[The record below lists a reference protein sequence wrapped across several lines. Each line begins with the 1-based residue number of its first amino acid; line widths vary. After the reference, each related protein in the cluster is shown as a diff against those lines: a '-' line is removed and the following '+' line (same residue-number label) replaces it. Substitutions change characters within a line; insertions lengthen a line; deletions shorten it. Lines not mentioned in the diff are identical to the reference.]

1 MKVLHYCDAFSR
13 LSQTFIY
20 DVIVELDRAKVD
32 NVVVAVKILNLEDRP
47 FRRVLKLTSSWSD
60 MLDKVFKKALE
71 QTGLS
76 SYDWERETLRIK
88 QNSFYSILKTEQP
101 DVIHAHFGTHGSIIL
116 PSAKRLSVPVVVSF
130 HGFDA
135 FQLPNLPGWME
146 KLEAVFNQAAAITV
160 VSQFMKF
167 HLVKL
172 GCPSEKLHVVHVGK
186 KMRDY
191 NFRRTF
197 NLPIK
202 NFLSIGR
209 LAEKKGHADI
219 IKAFHSLSVEFPNL
233 TLKIIGEGPLKEDLR
248 MLITSLDMEKRVEI
262 LGAKSHAQT
271 KNYLAAAD
279 AFILCS
285 KVAGDGDME
294 GIPTVLMEAQCMGLP
309 CVSSFHS
316 GIPEVIPMPN
326 YWTLAKEGD
335 TVSIASKI
343 RELLICPI
351 ELLNDATLLAR
362 QKMEEEFNLET
373 EVEILKALYKKVV

>member
-20 DVIVELDRAKVD
+20 DVIVELDSSRVE
-32 NVVVAVKILNLEDRP
+32 NVVVAVKILNLIDRP
-47 FRRVLKLTSSWSD
+47 FRRVIKLTSSWND
-60 MLDKVFKKALE
+60 LLDKILKKGLE

-76 SYDWERETLRIK
+76 AYDWEKETLRIK
-88 QNSFYSILKTEQP
+88 QNSFYSTLKTEQP

-116 PSAKRLSVPVVVSF
+116 PSAKKLKVPVVVSF

-146 KLEAVFNQAAAITV
+146 KLEAVFSQAAAITV

-186 KMRDY
+186 KIKDY
-191 NFRRTF
+191 NFRRTI
-197 NLPIK
+197 NLPVK
-202 NFLSIGR
+202 KFLSIGR

-219 IKAFHSLSVEFPNL
+219 IKAFYSLRVEFPDL
-233 TLKIIGEGPLKEDLR
+233 TLKIIGEGPLKEDLIA
-248 MLITSLDMEKRVEI
+248 LITFLGMEKSVEI

-271 KNYLAAAD
+271 KKYLAAAD

-285 KVAGDGDME
+285 KVAQDGDME

-309 CVSSFHS
+309 CVSTFHS

-335 TVSIASKI
+335 IGSIASKI
-343 RELLICPI
+343 RELLVCPT
-351 ELLNDATLLAR
+351 ELLNNATLLAR

-373 EVEILKALYKKVV
+373 EVEVLKALYNKVI